1 MTDRLE
7 KQLDRL
13 DNRLDKQR
21 EESAYIRG
29 RLDEIAQA
37 TAHIP
42 IVVDQQRTLRNSLR
56 HAWLVILAT
65 AMSAGVALA
74 KSFL

>member
-29 RLDEIAQA
+29 RLDEIAQS

>member
-29 RLDEIAQA
+29 RLDEIAQS

-42 IVVDQQRTLRNSLR
+42 VVVDQQRTLRNSLR